1 MTVVF
6 DLDDTLY
13 DEIDFVRSGFLEVA
27 SYLGDR
33 KYYEF
38 MWQKFH
44 EEGSGKIFD
53 ILVDSF
59 DLREPVQKLIEI
71 YRFHTPAI
79 SLPRESDEILK
90 YCKNFSTALITDGH
104 YIMQKNKFHALELQ
118 GMIDYPVFTD
128 LVHTRKPEP
137 KAYQMI
143 MRHFSGNAP
152 FVYISDNPQKD
163 FVAPRKL
170 GWISIRFK
178 NPRGIYRQ
186 LKSDADYEVASR
198 KEILELL
205 RKLNA

>member
-13 DEIDFVRSGFLEVA
+13 DEKDFVRSGFLEVA

-38 MWQKFH
+38 MWRKFH

-53 ILVDSF
+53 ILVDGF
-59 DLREPVQKLIEI
+59 DLKDPVQKLIEI
-71 YRFHTPAI
+71 YRFHTPTI
-79 SLPRESDEILK
+79 SLPKESDEILK

-118 GMIDYPVFTD
+118 GRIDYPVFTD
-128 LVHTRKPEP
+128 WVHTRKPEP
-137 KAYQMI
+137 KAYEMI
-143 MRHFSGNAP
+143 MRHFGGNVP
-152 FVYISDNPQKD
+152 FIYISDNPQKD

-178 NPRGIYRQ
+178 NPRGIYRE
-186 LKSDADYEVASR
+186 LESDADYEVESR

-205 RKLNA
+205 RNFNA